1 MGGDG
6 GISLHRF
13 EDLNQVSDVASYVTA
28 LEQFDRL
35 RELQELKRLARRQVK
50 PGQAVLDVG
59 CGFGLETFRL
69 ARLAGPEGR
78 VLGIDKSEPFIQ
90 EARRRAKAQP
100 LPVKFRVGDAQ
111 ALPYAPRSFDVARA
125 ERLLIYLPEP
135 EKALAEMRRVLKP
148 RGHIALIEPDFGTNA
163 INIEDRPLTHRILD
177 HECDTGVAHG
187 WLVRD
192 LRNTLSDLG
201 FKDVRI
207 ATRVVIFSP
216 DLAAGYF
223 AKLGGSAFQAG
234 LISQSELSDWTSE
247 ISALHA
253 SGRLFATIGY
263 YLFTASA

>member
-1 MGGDG
+1 MGEQG

-13 EDLNQVSDVASYVTA
+13 EDLNKVPDLEAYIKA
-28 LEQFDRL
+28 LDSFDRL
-35 RELQELKRLARRQVK
+35 KELQELKRLARRQVK
-50 PGQAVLDVG
+50 PGCSVLDVG

-78 VLGIDKSEPFIQ
+78 VSGIDKSEPFIE
-90 EARRRAKAQP
+90 EARRRAGAQP
-100 LPVKFRVGDAQ
+100 FPIEFRVGDAE
-111 ALPYAPRSFDVARA
+111 ALPYAARSFDVARA

-148 RGHIALIEPDFGTNA
+148 DGRIALIEPDFGTNA
-163 INIEDRPLTHRILD
+163 INVGNRPLARRILD

-223 AKLGGSAFQAG
+223 SKLGGSAFQAG
-234 LISQSELSDWTSE
+234 LVSEAELSDWTSE
-247 ISALHA
+247 VETLHA
-253 SGRLFATIGY
+253 SGRLFASIGY
-263 YLFTASA
+263 YLFTAAA